1 MITPI
6 LLIII
11 LTVIHL
17 IFSYL
22 CYKTIQ
28 KQYYHPHGF
37 NYLDGKKMEKR
48 YKIFLIF
55 FTFLPL
61 FNIAIVI
68 LVGWKDEQYKKNFFE
83 PNKPFKID

>member
-37 NYLDGKKMEKR
+37 NYLDGKKMEKS
-48 YKIFLIF
+48 ILLIF
-55 FTFLPL
+55 FTFLPV

-68 LVGWKDEQYKKNFFE
+68 SVGWKDEKYKKEFFK
-83 PNKPFKID
+83 PKKPFKID